1 VTVSIPGAR
10 AAGQRLAAQLMVD
23 TCRITRT
30 TGTTTHNPTTGR
42 LVPAVSTV
50 YEGRCQV
57 RVPTSTPE
65 TPEAAGRTA
74 TVQDAIV
81 KVPLAVTGVEVGDTI
96 TVLTAAHDPE
106 LVGRTFRVA
115 GTHAKTYATARKLA
129 VEETTA

>member
-1 VTVSIPGAR
+1 MSIPGAR
-10 AAGQRLAAQLMVD
+10 AAGQRLAEQLMVD

-30 TGTTTHNPTTGR
+30 TGTTAHDPVTGR
-42 LVPAVSTV
+42 VVPATSTI

-65 TPEAAGRTA
+65 TPESAGRTA

-96 TVLTAAHDPE
+96 TVLTATHDPE
-106 LVGRTFRVA
+106 LPGRTYRVS